1 MTQQLSSQEHVHQQQ
16 KIVTMSQKFPL
27 QLNCNSSLHFFHRD
41 PLHLPQINQVSA
53 KGFWESFAQ
62 QELNP
67 CSLHQFHIYW
77 AAPEGNTQPKNER
90 QHSFY
95 MYRYVKKRQNGRQ
108 NSQKALR
115 VPFPLQ
121 WNQILQ
127 GGDGSFQVVW
137 RTDLEFH
144 LEKTQ
149 NYCLGLLALYLCQMI
164 I

>member
-27 QLNCNSSLHFFHRD
+27 LLNCNSSLHFFHRD

-53 KGFWESFAQ
+53 KGLWESFAQ

-95 MYRYVKKRQNGRQ
+95 MYQYVKKRQNGRQ
-108 NSQKALR
+108 NSRRLC
-115 VPFPLQ
+115 VSHSPFNGTKFCKEGMGHFRSSGEQ
-121 WNQILQ
+121 IWNFIQ
-127 GGDGSFQVVW
+127 
-137 RTDLEFH
+137 RKH
-144 LEKTQ
+144 K
-149 NYCLGLLALYLCQMI
+149 I
-164 I
+164 IAWGYWPYIYAK

>member
-1 MTQQLSSQEHVHQQQ
+1 MTRQLSSQACVHQQQ

-27 QLNCNSSLHFFHRD
+27 LLNCNSSLHFFHRD

-53 KGFWESFAQ
+53 EGLWESFAQ

-67 CSLHQFHIYW
+67 CSHHQFHIYW

-95 MYRYVKKRQNGRQ
+95 MYRYVQKRQNSRQ
-108 NSQKALR
+108 NSQRVLR

-121 WNQILQ
+121 WDHILQ

-137 RTDLEFH
+137 QTDLEVDF
-144 LEKTQ
+144 EQIQ
-149 NYCLGLLALYLCQMI
+149 NYCLGLLVLYLHQMI

>member
-1 MTQQLSSQEHVHQQQ
+1 
-16 KIVTMSQKFPL
+16 
-27 QLNCNSSLHFFHRD
+27 
-41 PLHLPQINQVSA
+41 
-53 KGFWESFAQ
+53 
-62 QELNP
+62 
-67 CSLHQFHIYW
+67 
-77 AAPEGNTQPKNER
+77 
-90 QHSFY
+90 

-149 NYCLGLLALYLCQMI
+149 NYCLGLLALDLCQMI